1 MKDVSVTLENIL
13 LLSTNSIWEN
23 TLMLILVSR
32 CFTLSRVFLIKALT
46 SVQRSWKP
54 AQIRTCCR
62 HELQNKA
69 DGIIVEITGTKKQWF
84 SDSVFYLL
92 EPFYLLLQ
100 FGLPG
105 AGLIFLQACA
115 RGAASFCFSL
125 QLVQLQVL
133 QLFPQIFDQLRH
145 RKKTSQRSLKNWIL
159 VTVWLMAPSHLTAVC
174 VVIFR

>member
-1 MKDVSVTLENIL
+1 
-13 LLSTNSIWEN
+13 
-23 TLMLILVSR
+23 MLILVSR
-32 CFTLSRVFLIKALT
+32 CFTLSHVFLMKALT
-46 SVQRSWKP
+46 SVQRLWKP
-54 AQIRTCCR
+54 AQISTCCR

-69 DGIIVEITGTKKQWF
+69 DEIIVEIKGTKKKQRF

-105 AGLIFLQACA
+105 AGLILLQACA

-133 QLFPQIFDQLRH
+133 QLFPQIFDQLRSS
-145 RKKTSQRSLKNWIL
+145 KKKKQVRGAWKTGFSWPCDLWHQVASLL
-159 VTVWLMAPSHLTAVC
+159 RL
-174 VVIFR
+174 